1 MWQRIVAFFTTLIT
15 LILSWFGINLGKVQT
30 YRNVAY
36 GTAARQVMDV
46 YYPDKPENIEGSVD
60 AMLFIH
66 GGAWSSG
73 DKSVY
78 ASYCKKVAE
87 NGYVAAT
94 MNYRMFQQN
103 ATFVEMLEDINLAIT
118 KLKEKAEADGIEIDK
133 IALMGAS
140 AGGHLSLLYAY
151 THYETSPLPIAFVVG
166 QVAPV
171 DFLDPNFG
179 ETLGDHQLSLISYLT
194 GVQIINEN
202 FSEHEDIIKAAS
214 PYYHVTPDVPPTILC
229 YGFKDTLVPYS
240 NGVNLDAKLTEMGV
254 EHTFLTYPNS
264 GHGLENDKD
273 VSERFLEVLMEY
285 AARFC

>member
-87 NGYVAAT
+87 ERLCCRYHEL
-94 MNYRMFQQN
+94 QN
-103 ATFVEMLEDINLAIT
+103 VP
-118 KLKEKAEADGIEIDK
+118 AERHI
-133 IALMGAS
+133 
-140 AGGHLSLLYAY
+140 
-151 THYETSPLPIAFVVG
+151 
-166 QVAPV
+166 
-171 DFLDPNFG
+171 
-179 ETLGDHQLSLISYLT
+179 
-194 GVQIINEN
+194 
-202 FSEHEDIIKAAS
+202 
-214 PYYHVTPDVPPTILC
+214 C
-229 YGFKDTLVPYS
+229 
-240 NGVNLDAKLTEMGV
+240 
-254 EHTFLTYPNS
+254 
-264 GHGLENDKD
+264 
-273 VSERFLEVLMEY
+273 
-285 AARFC
+285 